1 METINT
7 VIERVK
13 RLTPN
18 TIDERDQAR
27 WLIAL
32 DNRVYNDVT
41 GKECPD
47 KSPTKNWPEDGD
59 KPLLAE
65 TPYDNIYVLYLAA
78 MVYFSLG
85 EYDDYNNVVEQF
97 DQAFKEF
104 RARWRQD
111 HRPPTTALIV

>member
-18 TIDERDQAR
+18 TVDERDQAK
-27 WLIAL
+27 WVISL

-41 GKECPD
+41 GEAFPENIPV
-47 KSPTKNWPEDGD
+47 KSWPEDGD

-104 RARWRQD
+104 RAKWRQD
-111 HRPPTTALIV
+111 HRPPPTALVV

>member
-18 TIDERDQAR
+18 TIDERDQAK
-27 WLIAL
+27 WVISL

-41 GKECPD
+41 GEAFPEKLPV
-47 KSPTKNWPEDGD
+47 KSWPNDGD
-59 KPLLAE
+59 TPLLAKA
-65 TPYDNIYVLYLAA
+65 PYANIYDLYLTA
-78 MVYFSLG
+78 MVLFTLG
-85 EYDDYNNVVEQF
+85 EYDDYNNVVSQF

-104 RARWRQD
+104 RAKWRQD
-111 HRPPTTALIV
+111 HRPKSMTLLV